1 MSNEAMPPSEEWLPL
16 VDANGVP
23 QGKALRSEVHCN
35 PALLHP
41 VVHCLVGNAEGA
53 ILLQLRSA
61 SKDVQPGRWDTSVG
75 GHVGVGETI
84 EAAVIREIA
93 EEIGIDVSLYQL
105 RFLYRYLMRS
115 SIESELVHTF
125 SLVHEGPFNAEPGE
139 IDDLRF
145 WSASEIQSVLG
156 TGQLT
161 PNFEDEFV
169 RYQAWSGRL
178 ESRNS
183 V

>member
-1 MSNEAMPPSEEWLPL
+1 MNAQMTNKSESTSEEWLPL

-23 QGKALRSEVHCN
+23 QGKARRCDVHGN

-41 VVHCLVGNAEGA
+41 VVHCLVCNANGA

-75 GHVGVGETI
+75 GHVGVGEAI
-84 EAAVIREIA
+84 ESAVVREIS
-93 EEIGIDVSLYQL
+93 EEIGIDVSLSQL

-115 SIESELVHTF
+115 SIESELVYTF
-125 SLVHEGPFNAEPGE
+125 SLVHEGPFRAELGE

-145 WSASEIQSVLG
+145 WSAREIQSVLG
-156 TGQLT
+156 TGKLT
-161 PNFEDEFV
+161 PNFEDEFA
-169 RYQAWSGRL
+169 RHQAWCG
-178 ESRNS
+178 
-183 V
+183 